1 MSVLRFSSSSVS
13 SSELPVVHYDEAA
26 AAVEDDAAASAA
38 AAAAA
43 AAGTGD
49 VEQGRL
55 QAHINQR
62 WVVGAALGPAT
73 PPLLAGGT
81 PGLENI

>member
-1 MSVLRFSSSSVS
+1 MSVLRFSSSSS

-26 AAVEDDAAASAA
+26 AAVEDDAAASDAA

>member
-1 MSVLRFSSSSVS
+1 M
-13 SSELPVVHYDEAA
+13 VHYDEAA